1 MIEQEKQ
8 TNFFSTK
15 KGEGSVF
22 PFPDLGLIQVKGNDI
37 KFGKEKK
44 L

>member
-22 PFPDLGLIQVKGNDI
+22 PFPDLGFDLGQRYVMI
-37 KFGKEKK
+37 
-44 L
+44 